1 MQDRASSSLCY
12 ICSPS
17 IPPPPS
23 NNVDWSHYLNR
34 FTKHVPLCQSKP
46 LDSRG
51 QKRKKKCLMMT
62 PPTNNEDQ
70 QRMKRPLSLSHEA
83 APTGEERKRKKEKK
97 KKKRKKKPIGG
108 AANVQPTPTA
118 SPQPTLRIPF
128 FLNDSGSRV
137 MHSYFHVFSFPCISI
152 HARVRLC
159 KPSSTTH
166 VTMHRIIHVL
176 VRELLLLHCS
186 VLRVKH
192 EVI

>member
-1 MQDRASSSLCY
+1 MPD
-12 ICSPS
+12 
-17 IPPPPS
+17 
-23 NNVDWSHYLNR
+23 D
-34 FTKHVPLCQSKP
+34 
-46 LDSRG
+46 DSAHEQRG
-51 QKRKKKCLMMT
+51 SATHETCAIAVARGCTNGRRKKK
-62 PPTNNEDQ
+62 
-70 QRMKRPLSLSHEA
+70 K
-83 APTGEERKRKKEKK
+83 ERKK
-97 KKKRKKKPIGG
+97 KKKRKEKPIGG

-186 VLRVKH
+186 FLRVKH

>member
-1 MQDRASSSLCY
+1 MLHLQPEYS
-12 ICSPS
+12 
-17 IPPPPS
+17 PPPS

-83 APTGEERKRKKEKK
+83 APTGEERGKKKKK
-97 KKKRKKKPIGG
+97 KKKRKKKT
-108 AANVQPTPTA
+108 NWWRSQRPTNPTA
-118 SPQPTLRIPF
+118 SPQPTLKIPF

-152 HARVRLC
+152 HAHVRLC

-186 VLRVKH
+186 LLRVKH